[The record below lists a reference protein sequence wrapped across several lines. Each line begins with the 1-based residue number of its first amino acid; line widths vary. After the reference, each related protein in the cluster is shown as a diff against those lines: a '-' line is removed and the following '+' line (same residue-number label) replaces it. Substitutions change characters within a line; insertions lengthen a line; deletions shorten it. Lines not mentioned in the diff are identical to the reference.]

1 MLWIKFKP
9 WQPWHTK
16 IVCMAGWFSQI
27 SEYNVVGFDSSPCK
41 EHQVTMRQTRMTWVI
56 LSIKGQYFSWIP
68 CRKSHDPNVIPMT
81 LWTLC
86 FANAIVTIHW
96 IYPNVWFHVRM
107 SPKLVD
113 QWDGDIPSSTPQHLD
128 PNFEKKCPIHKVFRN
143 PQMHDLCPWIETFSV
158 QDS

>member
-1 MLWIKFKP
+1 MLWIKFK
-9 WQPWHTK
+9 PWHTK

-41 EHQVTMRQTRMTWVI
+41 EYQVTMRQTRMTWVI

-68 CRKSHDPNVIPMT
+68 CRKKPWSQCDPNDPVNAVFCQRHSHHPLSIPQRLVSCKDEPQIGWSMG
-81 LWTLC
+81 WWHSI
-86 FANAIVTIHW
+86 FDAKA
-96 IYPNVWFHVRM
+96 FG
-107 SPKLVD
+107 SKLL
-113 QWDGDIPSSTPQHLD
+113 I
-128 PNFEKKCPIHKVFRN
+128 CPIHKVFRN